1 MKPGTE
7 MVRVSLSDG
16 FATFRQ
22 KGRSDVIVANVLG
35 AKCDDD
41 GQPVTVWLDRLVHR
55 PELEFD
61 GWKATGAVS
70 TVLTRC

>member
-1 MKPGTE
+1 

-35 AKCDDD
+35 TKSDGD
-41 GQPVTVWLDRLVHR
+41 GQPVRLWLDRLVHR
-55 PELEFD
+55 PGLEFD
-61 GWKATGAVS
+61 GWKATGAIS